1 MSRVDLALQQ
11 IIFCRDYSR
20 RLIDSI
26 DESMWFVMPPG
37 CATHVAWQV
46 GHITMAQFRL
56 AILRTR
62 GPKQDDDAILPP
74 EYVTLFG
81 KETVPQVDPAHYP
94 TPSDIRQVY
103 ERVHQYVLKEVP
115 KFPESEWDLPPFG
128 EHPLAKTRGEC
139 LMWAG
144 RHEMLH
150 AGQIGLLRR
159 LFGMPP
165 QW

>member
-1 MSRVDLALQQ
+1 MSRVDLALQH

-26 DESMWFVMPPG
+26 PEADWYVMPPG
-37 CATHVAWQV
+37 CATHIGWQV

-56 AILRTR
+56 ALLRTR
-62 GPKQDDDAILPP
+62 GPQPGDEAIVPP
-74 EYVTLFG
+74 EYITLFG
-81 KETVPQVDPAHYP
+81 KDSIPQVDSSLYP
-94 TPSDIRQVY
+94 SPSEIRQVY
-103 ERVHQYVLKEVP
+103 DRVHQHVLREVP
-115 KFPESEWDLPPFG
+115 NFPDADWDLPPYG

-139 LMWAG
+139 LMWTG

-159 LFGMPP
+159 LFGMAP